1 MLRIITQAIIYF
13 FASKL
18 FEHYVGN
25 VVMVIQLMWALN
37 FIEKKVYF
45 P

>member
-1 MLRIITQAIIYF
+1 MPRVITQAIIYF
-13 FASKL
+13 FASRL

-25 VVMVIQLMWALN
+25 VVMAIQLMWALN
-37 FIEKKVYF
+37 LIEKKVYF